1 MSDELDNHINEETKH
16 TVIPI
21 NGLYENWFLDYASY
35 VILDRAVPHINDG
48 LKPVQRRIMHSL
60 KEMDDG
66 RFNKAANVIGN
77 TMKYHPHGDASIGDA
92 MVQIGQ
98 KDLLIDCQGNWG
110 DPITGDSAAAPRYIE
125 ARLSK
130 FANEVVF
137 NSDTTIWQL
146 SYDGRNNEPLTLP
159 VKFPLLLAQGAE
171 GIAVGLATKVMPHNF
186 IELLDASIEILQG
199 GKPNILP
206 DFFTGGMA
214 DFSAYNE
221 GMRGGKIRVRAK
233 ITEKDKKTLVITEIP
248 YSTTTGSVIDSILSA
263 NDKGKIKIKKI
274 EDNTAA
280 NVEIVIQLAPG
291 ISPDVTIDALYAFTS
306 CEVSISPNTCI
317 IKDDKPQF
325 LTVNDILVQNT
336 ENTKNLLKQE
346 LEIKLHELQEKIFF
360 SSLLKIFIQEGMYK
374 NARYENSANFDAVVV
389 ELNILFA
396 PFKEQLYREIL
407 PEDFKKLIDKP
418 MSSITRFDVKK
429 ADDQMKALAD
439 EIKTVKNHLRH
450 LTDYAIAWFQR
461 LKDKY
466 SKGRE
471 RKTEIRLFDRVEAS
485 KVALANVK
493 LYLNRED
500 GFIGTGL
507 KKDEF
512 VADCSDLDEVIVFR
526 EDGHYTITKVADKTF
541 VGKGII
547 YAAVFKKNDE
557 RTIYN
562 AIYKD
567 GASGVSYIK
576 RFAVMGVTRDK
587 EYEITKGTKGSRVLY
602 FTPNPNGEAE
612 IVTVMLKP
620 HVKLKKVQF
629 DLDFADIAIKGR
641 ASQGNIVSK
650 YPIKKILL
658 KSKGVST
665 LAGLKI
671 WYDELLRRLN
681 VDGRGKYLGEFDG
694 DDKILQVHKE
704 GWYEL
709 SSFELS
715 NHFDAD
721 LLLIQKYD
729 PEKPFA
735 VVHYEGKAKNYFI
748 KRFVFEQIGIGK
760 KQTLISEE
768 TGSKFLYLTSN
779 PAAALTVDV
788 LKGKTQI
795 PETLEII
802 LADFIDV
809 KGIKANGNRL
819 SQHDVKNIDISNHE
833 EIELSLEEDSK
844 EEESL
849 ATDKTEGDEG
859 TGGSG
864 TVTADQESD
873 KSADTDE
880 TEDELD
886 TAADDQSAE
895 NEVAESG
902 SSTVATEKKKVE
914 PADESVKPVED
925 FAEPAK
931 DFAKPAKESA
941 AYLVKKQS
949 EVEKTVSAQESEQSE
964 VSVNPAKVLKAKAA
978 VPVAIKEEEKTADS
992 SIEPVAEV
1000 VSEVKADTSKTDKQV
1015 ARVAPEVK
1023 ESEVKAF
1030 SAKPEKP
1037 VVEAA
1042 TEVPAAKSEKP
1053 AVEPEKIEP
1062 VVNTAVPRPK
1072 IKWETPA
1079 RPEPKTEALF
1089 GDDVVAKEP
1098 KKPTKSKSTDDAKSR
1113 VKKESPQK
1121 KEVKLEITNPDDIQL
1136 GLF

>member
-1 MSDELDNHINEETKH
+1 MSDELDNNVNEETKH

-110 DPITGDSAAAPRYIE
+110 DPVTGDSAAAPRYIE

-186 IELLDASIEILQG
+186 VELLDASMEILRG
-199 GKPNILP
+199 SRPNIMP

-221 GMRGGKIRVRAK
+221 GMRGGKVRVRAK

-325 LTVNDILVQNT
+325 LSVNDILEQNT
-336 ENTKNLLKQE
+336 RNTKDLLKQE
-346 LEIKLHELQEKIFF
+346 LEIKLHELMEKIFF

-374 NARYENSANFDAVVV
+374 HPDYENSGNFETVVGV
-389 ELNILFA
+389 LNLLFA
-396 PFKEQLYREIL
+396 PFKDQLYREIL
-407 PEDFKKLIDKP
+407 PEDLKKLIDKP

-429 ADDQMKALAD
+429 ADDQMKALSD
-439 EIKTVKNHLRH
+439 EIKVVKNHLRH
-450 LTDYAIAWFQR
+450 LTEYAIAWFQR

-466 SKGRE
+466 GKGRE

-493 LYLNRED
+493 VYMNRED
-500 GFIGTGL
+500 GFVGTGL

-512 VADCSDLDEVIVFR
+512 IADCSDLDDIIVFR
-526 EDGHYTITKVADKTF
+526 EDGKCIISKVADKQF

-547 YAAVFKKNDE
+547 HAQVFKKNDE

-562 AIYKD
+562 LIYKD
-567 GASGVSYIK
+567 AASGVSYIK

-587 EYEITKGTKGSRVLY
+587 EYDLTKGSKGSKILY
-602 FTPNPNGEAE
+602 FTANPNGEAE
-612 IVTVMLKP
+612 IITVLLKP
-620 HVKLKKVQF
+620 HSKLKKLQF
-629 DLDFADIAIKGR
+629 DIDFAEIAIKGR

-650 YPIKKILL
+650 YPVKKILL

-665 LAGLKI
+665 LSGLKI
-671 WYDELLRRLN
+671 WYDSLLKRLN

-694 DDKILQVHKE
+694 EDRILQVHRN

-715 NHFDAD
+715 NHFDDD
-721 LLLIQKYD
+721 LILIQKFD
-729 PEKPFA
+729 AEKPFA
-735 VVHYEGKAKNYFI
+735 VVQFEGKAKNYFI
-748 KRFVFEQIGIGK
+748 KRFTFEAIAIGK
-760 KQTLISEE
+760 KQSLISEE
-768 TGSKFLYLTSN
+768 TGSKFIHLTSN
-779 PAAALTVDV
+779 PGATLSVDV

-795 PETLEII
+795 PETLEIV
-802 LADFIDV
+802 LADFIDL

-819 SQHDVKNIDISNHE
+819 SQHDVQEIRISNNE
-833 EIELSLEEDSK
+833 EIELNL
-844 EEESL
+844 EEESGSGDNVSDSDNRSEKEGL
-849 ATDKTEGDEG
+849 LLSDVADDSGNAEERIDHNTTDPDDEEGSSDIATEPGEAEVSENISEKPEVEKVIEPKKLGDETKATVMVKKNWISDKTPGIKKNEETHQEILQPEEQKIDNVPTKADSETAFLTETLPTEAEPQTDLVNLAPESKSEIFEAPLKRTRKTNGKVKTEANSVELPLDIATEE
-859 TGGSG
+859 T
-864 TVTADQESD
+864 TVSDTITAE
-873 KSADTDE
+873 
-880 TEDELD
+880 
-886 TAADDQSAE
+886 AALKVEAKAVVEKKITSVPPPAALSE
-895 NEVAESG
+895 EVAED
-902 SSTVATEKKKVE
+902 V
-914 PADESVKPVED
+914 DL
-925 FAEPAK
+925 F
-931 DFAKPAKESA
+931 
-941 AYLVKKQS
+941 
-949 EVEKTVSAQESEQSE
+949 QET
-964 VSVNPAKVLKAKAA
+964 P
-978 VPVAIKEEEKTADS
+978 
-992 SIEPVAEV
+992 IEPVA
-1000 VSEVKADTSKTDKQV
+1000 VKKT
-1015 ARVAPEVK
+1015 
-1023 ESEVKAF
+1023 
-1030 SAKPEKP
+1030 
-1037 VVEAA
+1037 
-1042 TEVPAAKSEKP
+1042 AAKATK
-1053 AVEPEKIEP
+1053 
-1062 VVNTAVPRPK
+1062 
-1072 IKWETPA
+1072 
-1079 RPEPKTEALF
+1079 
-1089 GDDVVAKEP
+1089 P
-1098 KKPTKSKSTDDAKSR
+1098 KKADDAKSR
-1113 VKKESPQK
+1113 VTR
-1121 KEVKLEITNPDDIQL
+1121 EVKSAKDIKLEITNPEDVDIDDKGQL